1 MTIRFLPNFPEN
13 PSNPA
18 RCHVPTGKIEI
29 NQSRW
34 DFLSPED
41 RDFVLQHEIGHYAHQ
56 TYDESKADEYALQQL
71 AMKKPYS
78 LSNFIKSVRNVAR
91 HDEKRIKNAERN
103 ALKIAAE
110 NGSKKAKELLMHPFY
125 ANANGDRKALWIFI
139 IPILIIAIIIII
151 LKK

>member
-91 HDEKRIKNAERN
+91 HDQKRIKNAERN

-110 NGSKKAKELLMHPFY
+110 NGSKKAKQLLELPFY
-125 ANANGDRKALWIFI
+125 ANADGKKCWLFLV
-139 IPILIIAIIIII
+139 PIVIIATIIII
-151 LKK
+151 KKTK

>member
-18 RCHVPTGKIEI
+18 RCHVPTGMIEI

-34 DFLSPED
+34 DFLSPEE
-41 RDFVLQHEIGHYAHQ
+41 RDFVLQHEIGHFKQQ
-56 TYDESKADEYALQQL
+56 TFNESIADEYALKQL
-71 AMKKPYS
+71 ALKKPYS
-78 LSNFIKSVRNVAR
+78 LSNFIKSVKKVAR
-91 HDEKRIKNAERN
+91 NDRKRIKNAERN

-110 NGSKKAKELLMHPFY
+110 NGSKMAKELLLHPFY
-125 ANANGDRKALWIFI
+125 ANANGTNKTPWII
-139 IPILIIAIIIII
+139 ILAILIAAIII